1 MKSLINKPLLIEQLK
16 RFWLISALSFV
27 AYLLTV
33 IVPLLNARPSNQHFM
48 IRDILSMQHPM
59 LIVAIV
65 IVPFCVVM
73 ALSTFHFNGT
83 SALAFYS
90 FPITKKQLFLT
101 NFATGTILLILPLI
115 LMSIFLLIPI
125 YTPSTTHNWANDML
139 PPTPGTIINTFPV
152 VTRFF
157 IRMAISFIFYF
168 GVFTLAAS
176 VAGNRVIS
184 ILLCMI
190 LPFIPTA
197 LLALVLGAASL
208 YIFGVSD
215 MHFDQLM
222 TSTIS
227 YTNPL
232 AWSVSRTPFS
242 ISYYIV
248 YIAIAIALFCIAYV
262 CSYSRKLERTGDS
275 VVFIA
280 LKNVL
285 VFLLSILGMI
295 AMGAFIM
302 YLTNSRIGL
311 YFGFMLGFV
320 LAYFIAQMIAEKT
333 FNIKHK
339 AKTLLPYSIII
350 LGLYTVML
358 IITNFGM
365 GFYVTRIPDMENIAE
380 VSLMRQW
387 NWQSQWEERDWVSNE
402 EIIARTRAAHRE
414 ILDNRGYLRRV
425 FWNDLTDN
433 RRHIQRFDITY
444 RLENGN
450 LVRRQYRVS
459 NAFMERHGLT
469 ALQNDPIVRLA
480 RYTLLNTPAE
490 IDNIRLEFTS
500 NNERTGFP
508 PIRGQAQLESLLQAI
523 KADYILHIY
532 EANQNLN
539 RSGGQFISF
548 TIDIEPIPGALITN
562 EFNSFRSSRWNEHIR
577 LVTTRDRNIYT
588 WLEEHGYLR

>member
-16 RFWLISALSFV
+16 RFWLIGALSFL

-33 IVPLLNARPSNQHFM
+33 IVPLLSARPSNQHFM

-59 LIVAIV
+59 LIIAIV
-65 IVPFCVVM
+65 VVPFCVVM
-73 ALSTFHFNGT
+73 ALNTFHFNGT

-101 NFATGTILLILPLI
+101 NFATGAILLLLPLI
-115 LMSIFLLIPI
+115 VLSIFLLVPI
-125 YTPSTTHNWANDML
+125 YAPSTTHNWANNVL

-152 VTRFF
+152 VTGFF
-157 IRMAISFIFYF
+157 VRMAISFIFYF

-232 AWSVSRTPFS
+232 AWSVSRVSLS

-248 YIAIAIALFCIAYV
+248 YIAVAIALFGLAYV
-262 CSYSRKLERTGDS
+262 CSHSRKLERTGDS
-275 VVFIA
+275 VVFIP

-285 VFLLSILGMI
+285 VFLLSIVGMI

-320 LAYFIAQMIAEKT
+320 LAYFIAQMIAEKA

-365 GFYVTRIPDMENIAE
+365 GFYVNRIPDIENITE

-402 EIIARTRAAHRE
+402 EIIARTRAAHQE

-459 NAFMERHGLT
+459 NGFMERHGLT

-548 TIDIEPIPGALITN
+548 TIDIEPIPGTLVTN